1 MDLSLH
7 ILLPLPR
14 LLYTTLQ
21 MLRWDGANNLDPGGC
36 SSPSP
41 SSRGQAQRRWMPLA
55 VQLKPIPLLW
65 HPNFSFSLLPQI
77 QQQGTSSCQHDLTFL
92 INPFL
97 LLEWIDKQIKKCMAM
112 LQCIQLN
119 PEEKELHQST
129 TPAHGRQ
136 SGSNAEIHLL
146 SGQIHRNT
154 DRLNLQ

>member
-1 MDLSLH
+1 MGRCQQPRPWGLLLSIPELKRTSTTEVDAVSRF
-7 ILLPLPR
+7 IFLLG
-14 LLYTTLQ
+14 TFT
-21 MLRWDGANNLDPGGC
+21 
-36 SSPSP
+36 SS
-41 SSRGQAQRRWMPLA
+41 L
-55 VQLKPIPLLW
+55 QLKPIPLLW

-154 DRLNLQ
+154 DSRLNLQ